1 MAELTYKSAG
11 VGLRE
16 IDLSG
21 PTSVRPVGTPAGVI
35 GTSNRGPAFVPVVV
49 ANYQDFASKF
59 GETDGEKYGPLAMYE
74 WLKNTQSGV
83 YVRVLGAGDGKK
95 RVSSGLNAGRVNN
108 AGFVVGTEQV
118 QADGNLDFN
127 PYAVGDFNGRTH
139 FIGCYM
145 SESAGSTYFS
155 EAGIQ
160 TSAKAVPIVRGVL
173 LTPSGVIASL
183 SSSGEYSNSLPPTG
197 VPSQI
202 YGFATGTMDV
212 SSGKQEFVL
221 FLSGHLS
228 TDTHKNIITASFDP
242 VSTNYFGSLF
252 NTDMSKIET
261 AGHVLY
267 TEYPVYSQYAVPTGS
282 GLTSIGSF
290 SQPSS
295 YQDIAFCLNSSLT
308 RNSGSTVVP
317 NYEGFEDRFQTA
329 FSPWVISQN
338 FGGAS
343 YNLFKIHA
351 LDDGEY
357 ANTKVKISVRNLTP
371 STDPTSLFGTFD
383 IFVRDFNDTD
393 ENQIVL
399 ESFIGLSLNPNSQ
412 KFVARIIGDM
422 HSFYEFERETGAQ
435 KLVMDGLYPNVST
448 YIRVQVADEVTNL
461 EVPAESLP
469 FGFRGHYHLVT
480 SGSSFLA
487 PAGENADLIGAI
499 QPPVSFRR
507 KITLG
512 QGSGIRTTPYFHW
525 GTQFE
530 ANDSIAE
537 PNKNNYTDS
546 GAPSHVKYF
555 AKYHTDFANPW
566 VGDNALTPDANGTVY
581 DSDRFN
587 KNKFSLEQIQVYT
600 NSAGIPDPNLWTS
613 ASYSRDGNLSS
624 GFSRF
629 LKPSDFTDT
638 TTRTFS
644 KFTFFLQGGFD
655 GVNSFN
661 VEKSNL
667 SNLAA
672 KREMDWAAD
681 QGGPLGPTVA
691 AYRKAADI
699 LGERDDVDIQLL
711 VAPGMREPGVTD
723 YLIDS
728 VENRFDALYLMD
740 IPEYNNSGV
749 VITGSGET
757 PSVTQTAAA
766 LADRVLDSSFAA
778 AYYPDVV
785 MVDPTTLTNLVAP
798 PSVAVIGAFALN
810 DKIAYPWF
818 APAGFTRGALS
829 SVVESQVKL
838 NRTNLDTLYSSNI
851 NPITTIPGQ
860 VSPIVYGQKTL
871 LARSSALDRVNVRR
885 LLIEIRR
892 RVRAVANTILFEPNR
907 ESTLSKFSALVNP
920 ILKQIQAQQGVD
932 RYKVII
938 DTSTTTQAD
947 VENNTVRGRIYV
959 QPTKSIEFV
968 SLDFVV
974 TNAGTLI

>member
-1 MAELTYKSAG
+1 MAELTFKSAG

-35 GTSNRGPAFVPVVV
+35 GTANRGPAFVPVLV

-59 GETDGEKYGPLAMYE
+59 GTTDGEKYGPLAMYE
-74 WLKNTQSGV
+74 WLKNTQAGV

-95 RVSSGLNAGRVNN
+95 RVSSGLNVGKVNN
-108 AGFVVGTEQV
+108 AGFVVGDEIV
-118 QADGNLDFN
+118 QDSGNFDPN
-127 PYAVGDFNGRTH
+127 PFAVGSYSGRVH
-139 FIGCYM
+139 FLGCYM

-160 TSAKAVPIVRGVL
+160 TSPKAVPIVRGVL
-173 LTPSGVIASL
+173 MTPSGVLATLSASSGDNFLPSTSAAASL
-183 SSSGEYSNSLPPTG
+183 
-197 VPSQI
+197 V
-202 YGFATGTMDV
+202 GFATGTMDI

-221 FLSGHLS
+221 FLSGHIS
-228 TDTHKNIITASFDP
+228 TDTHKNTISASFDP
-242 VSTNYFGSLF
+242 TSTNYFGRIF
-252 NTDMSKIET
+252 NTDMTKIEE

-267 TEYPVYSQYAVPTGS
+267 TEYPVYSQYAIPTGS
-282 GLTSIGSF
+282 ALTSIGSWT
-290 SQPSS
+290 QPSS
-295 YQDIAFCLNSSLT
+295 LQDIAFCLTSALT
-308 RNSGSTVVP
+308 QNSGSTVVP

-338 FGGAS
+338 FGGDH
-343 YNLFKIHA
+343 YNLFKVHA
-351 LDDGEY
+351 LDDGAW
-357 ANTKVKISVRNLTP
+357 ANTKVKVSVRNLTP

-393 ENQIVL
+393 ENPIVL
-399 ESFIGLSLNPNSQ
+399 ETFVGLSINPNSER
-412 KFVARIIGDM
+412 FVARAIGDM
-422 HSFYEFERETGAQ
+422 HTFYEFDREAGAQ

-448 YIRVQVADEVTNL
+448 YIRIEVSDDVINT
-461 EVPAESLP
+461 EVPGDSLP

-487 PAGENADLIGAI
+487 AAGENADLIGAI
-499 QPPVSFRR
+499 QPPVPFRR

-525 GTQFE
+525 GVQFE
-530 ANDSIAE
+530 VNDSTAE
-537 PNKNNYTDS
+537 PNKNNYADMGPASLT
-546 GAPSHVKYF
+546 KYF
-555 AKYHTDFANPW
+555 ATYHTDFANPW
-566 VGDNALTPDANGTVY
+566 VGDNTSTPDSNGTVY

-587 KNKFSLEQIQVYT
+587 NNLFSLEQVQVYT
-600 NSAGIPDPNLWTS
+600 NSFSLPDPNLWTS
-613 ASYSRDGNLSS
+613 ASYSRDGVLSS
-624 GFSRF
+624 GFDRF
-629 LKPSDFTDT
+629 LQTSDLKDS
-638 TTRTFS
+638 TTRAFA
-644 KFTFFLQGGFD
+644 KFTFPLQGGFD
-655 GVNSFN
+655 GLNSFDS
-661 VEKSNL
+661 ERSKL
-667 SNLAA
+667 TNLAA
-672 KREMDWAAD
+672 KREMDYTAD

-711 VAPGMREPGVTD
+711 VAPGMREPGVTN

-728 VENRFDALYLMD
+728 VENRFDALYIMD

-749 VITGSGET
+749 VITGSDT
-757 PSVTQTAAA
+757 PSVTQTANNHSN
-766 LADRVLDSSFAA
+766 RVLDTSFAA

-785 MVDPTTLTNLVAP
+785 MTDPSTQTNLVVP
-798 PSVAVIGAFALN
+798 PSVAVLGAFALN

-829 SVVESQVKL
+829 SVVEAQVKL
-838 NRTNLDTLYSSNI
+838 NRTNLDTLYSANI

-860 VSPIVYGQKTL
+860 PSPIVYGQKTL

-892 RVRAVANTILFEPNR
+892 RVRSVANTFLFEPNR
-907 ESTLSKFSALVNP
+907 ESTLSRFSGLVNP
-920 ILKQIQAQQGVD
+920 ILKQIQAQQGVE
-932 RYKVII
+932 RFRVII

-974 TNAGTLI
+974 SNAGASI